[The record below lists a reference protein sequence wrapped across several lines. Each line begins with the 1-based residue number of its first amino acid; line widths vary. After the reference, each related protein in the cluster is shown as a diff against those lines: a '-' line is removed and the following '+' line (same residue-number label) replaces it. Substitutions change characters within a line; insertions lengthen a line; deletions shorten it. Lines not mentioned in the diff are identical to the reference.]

1 MRALLRSGTGA
12 VLALSI
18 MFIGSFVLWLG
29 TPLLWIWV
37 GSQIQGATQSV
48 ASALAAMFVGVL
60 LSITLL
66 ALVLVKLSTV
76 YRANHRARGLGDP
89 GNRVLEAV
97 LVISAAVT
105 LVAFA
110 VWFLFIA
117 GASPV
122 PGMGIQL

>member
-1 MRALLRSGTGA
+1 MRMIFRSGAGA
-12 VLALSI
+12 ALALSI

-29 TPLLWIWV
+29 TPLLWLWV

-48 ASALAAMFVGVL
+48 ASALAAMFAGVV
-60 LSITLL
+60 LSVALL
-66 ALVLVKLSTV
+66 ALLLVRLSGY
-76 YRANHRARGLGDP
+76 YRANHLARGFTDP

-97 LVISAAVT
+97 MVVSAGVT
-105 LVAFA
+105 LIAFT
-110 VWFLFIA
+110 VWFLFVA

>member
-60 LSITLL
+60 LSIMLL
-66 ALVLVKLSTV
+66 ALVLVKLSTF
-76 YRANHRARGLGDP
+76 YRANHRARGLADP

-97 LVISAAVT
+97 LVVSAAVT
-105 LVAFA
+105 LIAFA
-110 VWFLFIA
+110 IWFLFIA

-122 PGMGIQL
+122 PGMGVQL

>member
-1 MRALLRSGTGA
+1 MRTILRSGTGA
-12 VLALSI
+12 ALALAI

-48 ASALAAMFVGVL
+48 SGALAAMFFGVL
-60 LSITLL
+60 VSITLL
-66 ALVLVKLSTV
+66 ALLLVKLSGY
-76 YRANHRARGLGDP
+76 YRANHRSRGLGDP

-105 LVAFA
+105 LIGFA
-110 VWFLFIA
+110 VWFLFLA
-117 GASPV
+117 AASPV
-122 PGMGIQL
+122 PGTGIQL

>member
-12 VLALSI
+12 LLALSI
-18 MFIGSFVLWLG
+18 MFIGSIVLWLG

-60 LSITLL
+60 LSIMLL
-66 ALVLVKLSTV
+66 ALVLVKLSTF
-76 YRANHRARGLGDP
+76 YRANHRARGLADP

-97 LVISAAVT
+97 LVVSAAVT
-105 LVAFA
+105 LIAFA
-110 VWFLFIA
+110 IWFLFIA

-122 PGMGIQL
+122 PGMGVQL